1 MPQGT
6 VKKLVSDR
14 GFGFIEGVRGELFFH
29 HSAVQETAFE
39 ALHEGQEVEYE
50 EGQGQ
55 KGPRATSVK
64 PV

>member
-14 GFGFIEGVRGELFFH
+14 GFGFIEGERGELFFH

-39 ALHEGQEVEYE
+39 ALHEGQDVAYE